1 MPAKATDGPPAASKQ
16 PNSKKFELPALD
28 FKFGSLTEG
37 TNIPAPLPSPILEEP
52 STQTKAPLAEE
63 NAKSKKNAKLPD
75 EGDKPA
81 NGSSGEQ
88 EQKINGTIVS
98 AGTKRPADD
107 SPLSPALS
115 SRQGSIRK
123 LFSRT
128 FLNNSYVEG
137 EAQANGTGT
146 TNGGRPPSRSNTSI
160 LDERKAKRSSG
171 WFRRLR
177 PGSASDSTSKRSSTV
192 YQEAPPK
199 QQPTKPAGPP
209 PPMIPELN
217 TLNPKLDL
225 GSEGSLGADDLFKN
239 IK

>member
-1 MPAKATDGPPAASKQ
+1 MPAKATDGASAASKQ
-16 PNSKKFELPALD
+16 SNSKKFELPALD
-28 FKFGSLTEG
+28 FKFASLTEG
-37 TNIPAPLPSPILEEP
+37 TNIPAPLPSPIEEEP
-52 STQTKAPLAEE
+52 PAQPNAASAKE
-63 NAKSKKNAKLPD
+63 NAANKKDDNLPG
-75 EGDKPA
+75 EGEKA
-81 NGSSGEQ
+81 SNGSSKGQ
-88 EQKINGTIVS
+88 EQKSNGTIVA

-137 EAQANGTGT
+137 EAQTNGTGT
-146 TNGGRPPSRSNTSI
+146 ANGGRPPSRSNTSI
-160 LDERKAKRSSG
+160 LDEKKAKRSSG

-177 PGSASDSTSKRSSTV
+177 PGSASDSTSKRSSAI
-192 YQEAPPK
+192 YQEAPK

-217 TLNPKLDL
+217 TLSPKLDL